1 MKCSS
6 RLCYYYL
13 LLGLISHSIK
23 IKIIS
28 NNRKSYAQVLALF
41 TNIKK
46 ILKIKEMFLNLQAK
60 KNENIQKVINNN
72 GKPRSKLNM
81 AMKGLSRK
89 QDYIYGIIKCL
100 HYKSQ

>member
-1 MKCSS
+1 
-6 RLCYYYL
+6 
-13 LLGLISHSIK
+13 
-23 IKIIS
+23 
-28 NNRKSYAQVLALF
+28 
-41 TNIKK
+41 
-46 ILKIKEMFLNLQAK
+46 MFLNLQAK